1 MLSHRR
7 CMTDW
12 FPGLIALAGSGQD
25 APFFTGPFWKQAAW
39 CPNTHPQEV
48 GSKCNLSFSVSLS
61 VCLLCPSSL
70 GPHTY
75 TPVPFILK
83 TSCLSLGSVMGVF
96 VCGVVLSVQLLL
108 LVFADIVG
116 VVEHMTL

>member
-1 MLSHRR
+1 MLPPSRVLSGSKQLGARIHTHRR
-7 CMTDW
+7 W
-12 FPGLIALAGSGQD
+12 VQSAISLF
-25 APFFTGPFWKQAAW
+25 
-39 CPNTHPQEV
+39 
-48 GSKCNLSFSVSLS
+48 LSLSLS
-61 VCLLCPSSL
+61 VCLFCPSSR

-75 TPVPFILK
+75 TPVPLILK